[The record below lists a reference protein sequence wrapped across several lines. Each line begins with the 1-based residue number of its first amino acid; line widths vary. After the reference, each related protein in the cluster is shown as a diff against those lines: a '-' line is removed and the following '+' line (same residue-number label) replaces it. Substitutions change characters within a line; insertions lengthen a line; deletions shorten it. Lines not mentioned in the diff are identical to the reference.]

1 MASITSFTEY
11 LYKHSNWKS
20 ELLMLQ
26 DIVAK
31 TELQESIKWG
41 APVYTIDNKNVVG
54 FAAFKSYLGIW
65 FFQGVFLNDAE
76 GLLVNASE
84 GKTKAL
90 RQWRFTT
97 INEMNADL
105 ILTYVNEAIQNQK
118 LGKEIK
124 PESSKNFK
132 VPAELEDALN
142 SDSSLKKAFN
152 NLSFGKQKEYANY
165 IAEAKQAATKIK
177 RIDKI
182 TPLISAGSGLHDKYK
197 NC

>member
-1 MASITSFTEY
+1 
-11 LYKHSNWKS
+11 
-20 ELLMLQ
+20 MLQ

-54 FAAFKSYLGIW
+54 FAAFKSYVGIW

>member
-1 MASITSFTEY
+1 MVSITSFTEY

-54 FAAFKSYLGIW
+54 FAAFKSYVGIW

-152 NLSFGKQKEYANY
+152 NLSFGKQKEYANS